1 MNLANRLHSFRVGSD
16 LGSSDR
22 SMPDFSG
29 TLGASMRPGRRRWS
43 EHDLKHGLLVQL
55 RRRSTGRDSR
65 RRYGL
70 ELVGLFPFIRSQ
82 QLVCRRRLCLSR
94 YLARARGRGTAA
106 ISTWSKESQIHRS
119 WPVAAA
125 AVPVAAVA
133 GIAPVV
139 CRVARATDRL
149 SLRCNKVFY
158 QRRQLAKR
166 KRHIS

>member
-70 ELVGLFPFIRSQ
+70 ELVGLFPFIRFTATGMSTPVMPVQ
-82 QLVCRRRLCLSR
+82 ISG
-94 YLARARGRGTAA
+94 ARERPWYGRNLNMVQG
-106 ISTWSKESQIHRS
+106 EPDSQILASGCSSCTSCSSCGDCSSCVSCGACHR
-119 WPVAAA
+119 PTL
-125 AVPVAAVA
+125 P
-133 GIAPVV
+133 P
-139 CRVARATDRL
+139 L
-149 SLRCNKVFY
+149 
-158 QRRQLAKR
+158 Q
-166 KRHIS
+166 